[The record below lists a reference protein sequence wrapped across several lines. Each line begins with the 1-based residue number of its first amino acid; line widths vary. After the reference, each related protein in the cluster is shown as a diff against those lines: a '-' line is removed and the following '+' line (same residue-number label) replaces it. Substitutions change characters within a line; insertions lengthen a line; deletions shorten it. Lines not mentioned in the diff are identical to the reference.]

1 MVLGKTTTYVHVV
14 DACNMLIFFVI
25 LYVNQMAWE
34 FVASG
39 RLLTY
44 VRYISHLLLTWYWV
58 LVAFYDHSN
67 LNFFYLK
74 QHTTIPSSGHIC
86 FQKKY
91 VLLFASPIIQQPFV
105 SSVYA
110 ILGFILLLRLDFK
123 TRGYI
128 HQRSTTKKMFR
139 LTHRE
144 SGGEK
149 KKTFGKGTKMKKSDL
164 HLSFSIFNSFQGKF
178 WIFPL
183 CQFGHFIPFI
193 LTPTYG
199 LIILHNLSIFKLLCS
214 DFSHC

>member
-14 DACNMLIFFVI
+14 DACKMLIFFVI

-34 FVASG
+34 FVAAG

-44 VRYISHLLLTWYWV
+44 VRYISNLLLTWYWV

-149 KKTFGKGTKMKKSDL
+149 KKTFGKGTNIFRFRFATVFKVSFEYFLSVNLVISYHSFL
-164 HLSFSIFNSFQGKF
+164 HL
-178 WIFPL
+178 L
-183 CQFGHFIPFI
+183 M
-193 LTPTYG
+193 
-199 LIILHNLSIFKLLCS
+199 
-214 DFSHC
+214 D

>member
-14 DACNMLIFFVI
+14 DACKMLIFFVI

-34 FVASG
+34 FLASG
-39 RLLTY
+39 RLFTY
-44 VRYISHLLLTWYWV
+44 VRYISNLLLTWYWV

-183 CQFGHFIPFI
+183 CQFGH
-193 LTPTYG
+193 
-199 LIILHNLSIFKLLCS
+199 LIHFSKLHFSIHTIHS
-214 DFSHC
+214 YT